1 MARVDNRMYIV
12 STLTSPPKTNKTKK
26 VFKNVP
32 KVNLSKNIF
41 EAMKRIKN
49 LTL

>member
-1 MARVDNRMYIV
+1 MYIV
-12 STLTSPPKTNKTKK
+12 SSLTSSLNTNKTKK

-41 EAMKRIKN
+41 EAMEPIKN